1 MESGVNEKKEEA
13 MVALMHAPTLTCT
26 EPYFI
31 SEGLYA
37 PLEDL
42 DNTREITLHTM
53 TIGLFIEDPGK
64 LRPLQNQT
72 TPGIIMTFVRR
83 KCTIRVPSSERIESS
98 TGTFNDWN
106 RNNTSIHTSINYVLE
121 SLCSERELSH
131 FSISVR
137 QRSPVLTTL
146 YERLTVKEVDRE
158 INKKTANC
166 IAGSLLV
173 HSSTFLI
180 LHGRRLKLRTTTD
193 VW

>member
-64 LRPLQNQT
+64 KLEAVEGRCQKKRQLCYHKIVVPRLSQVYSSNSHGGGDCDDRT
-72 TPGIIMTFVRR
+72 IPRHGSEHKLFRR
-83 KCTIRVPSSERIESS
+83 
-98 TGTFNDWN
+98 
-106 RNNTSIHTSINYVLE
+106 
-121 SLCSERELSH
+121 
-131 FSISVR
+131 
-137 QRSPVLTTL
+137 RS
-146 YERLTVKEVDRE
+146 KSD
-158 INKKTANC
+158 
-166 IAGSLLV
+166 
-173 HSSTFLI
+173 
-180 LHGRRLKLRTTTD
+180 
-193 VW
+193 